1 MPWTRDEVGTN
12 SRVMA
17 EDMFI
22 GSQLSILVDISST
35 KFPESVRPALY
46 LPTEVHNTSK
56 SIVKSAK

>member
-1 MPWTRDEVGTN
+1 
-12 SRVMA
+12 MA

-46 LPTEVHNTSK
+46 LPTEGAQHIKKYTV
-56 SIVKSAK
+56 VKSAKWF